1 MFLRKQQAAVY
12 HAVYCFVGS
21 RQKRACRGQV
31 AHRPIMS
38 STPYQNLDH
47 KPTSAWVTAAKYLGL
62 AAVAFAVGA
71 FVDHTMFG
79 DARTSQLPPDYV
91 PKCSG
96 TETLGVTLEEACSR
110 IEEAAGA
117 AGARRKLT
125 GTSTSYSCLPHYRVP
140 LTGTDGRVVFPY
152 HAEMDLTKGD
162 PKITMAIV
170 VIHGAMRDAD
180 NYFCAFYDLHKDQ
193 KRAPQVDEAPPR
205 CPGALGSGRG
215 QARACA
221 AQARRPIADPSIHC
235 RVGERCC
242 PRRRTAHARRP

>member
-1 MFLRKQQAAVY
+1 
-12 HAVYCFVGS
+12 
-21 RQKRACRGQV
+21 
-31 AHRPIMS
+31 MS

-152 HAEMDLTKGD
+152 HAEMDLTKGG
-162 PKITMAIV
+162 PKITMAVV

-180 NYFCAFYDLHKDQ
+180 NYFCSFYDLHKDQ
-193 KRAPQVDEAPPR
+193 KRAPQSMRRHRAAPAPLAAAGGRPEPVRRRPGGRSLTSLRSGRAVLPAPPHSPR
-205 CPGALGSGRG
+205 PPPLSRPPARGRG
-215 QARACA
+215 RRAGSART
-221 AQARRPIADPSIHC
+221 RRC
-235 RVGERCC
+235 W
-242 PRRRTAHARRP
+242 